1 MIDDPFAVL
10 GLGPD
15 AGVAD
20 IVAARRRLAK
30 AAHPDLGGDPRRM
43 QEVNDAAARAV
54 AIARAAAFAP
64 SPAPSPAPPTAPSSS
79 PPRATTATG
88 AWSRQLVHDHPSFT
102 IEALPAES
110 FEALLVVATWIG
122 DVLVDDPPYLL
133 EVHLREPVEC
143 WCRLDLLP
151 EAGSSSVGITA
162 AAIEGD
168 DAPDVDAIRD
178 TWVRALNELDWDDRE
193 LRPQP

>member
-1 MIDDPFAVL
+1 MSDDPFVVL

-15 AGVAD
+15 AGLAE

-30 AAHPDLGGDPRRM
+30 HAHPDLGGDPRRM
-43 QEVNDAAARAV
+43 QEVNDAARRAV
-54 AIARAAAFAP
+54 AQVRAAAAT
-64 SPAPSPAPPTAPSSS
+64 PAPPVAPTS
-79 PPRATTATG
+79 PEAARRAAATG
-88 AWSRQLVHDHPSFT
+88 AWSRHHVHDHPSFT

-122 DVLVDDPPYLL
+122 DVLVDDPPYVL

-162 AAIEGD
+162 AAVEGD

-193 LRPQP
+193 LRPRP